1 MRKKRFYNS
10 LFEYNMVGNVFG
22 VFFFGV
28 DCLTIIGLK
37 HSFNIIWTI
46 FLWFFLLFS
55 GIYQIYLLFELRNM
69 IMEEPY
75 IKIYRDYISIDNIK
89 FLKED
94 IDSIFVFRDKIFF
107 KTKENN
113 SISYELVVDSNLY
126 QGLVKFSTTNKI
138 SLNP

>member
-10 LFEYNMVGNVFG
+10 LFEYNMVANIFG
-22 VFFFGV
+22 GFFFGV
-28 DCLTIIGLK
+28 DCLIIIGLK
-37 HSFNIIWTI
+37 HSFNTIWTI
-46 FLWFFLLFS
+46 FLWWFLIFS

-69 IMEEPY
+69 TMEEPY
-75 IKIYRDYISIDNIK
+75 IKIYRDYISIDNLK

-126 QGLVKFSTTNKI
+126 QGLIKFSTTNKI